1 MRQRKRAD
9 LQPVPHARDEVQVDE
24 YERAELDRRQ
34 PVDEVPAAAAPRRC
48 ACRRSANEGA
58 RGAAPL
64 TRPLS
69 PGADVARSCADG
81 APKAKGAYGWC
92 SSIFDLL
99 SAGRSRKIRKIDAH
113 FNSLPQQHRDCAHAC
128 HTSTGTAL
136 TPATSAPGLRSP
148 KELDRIV
155 LRLVQ

>member
-1 MRQRKRAD
+1 
-9 LQPVPHARDEVQVDE
+9 
-24 YERAELDRRQ
+24 
-34 PVDEVPAAAAPRRC
+34 
-48 ACRRSANEGA
+48 
-58 RGAAPL
+58 L

-113 FNSLPQQHRDCAHAC
+113 FNSLPQQHRATAC
-128 HTSTGTAL
+128 HIGTGTGL

-148 KELDRIV
+148 LPHLHRDWAHPCHTSTGTALAPATSAPG
-155 LRLVQ
+155 LRSPLPHLHRDCAHRRNWIGLFCGWSSKKPGSHSSPQGT

>member
-1 MRQRKRAD
+1 
-9 LQPVPHARDEVQVDE
+9 VQMW
-24 YERAELDRRQ
+24 LG
-34 PVDEVPAAAAPRRC
+34 P
-48 ACRRSANEGA
+48 
-58 RGAAPL
+58 
-64 TRPLS
+64 
-69 PGADVARSCADG
+69 SCADG

-148 KELDRIV
+148 LPHLHRDCAHRRNWIGLFCGWSSKKPGSHSSP
-155 LRLVQ
+155 QGT